1 MTAAARSP
9 LLRHSPLAPL
19 LFLLLAG
26 AAHAATSP
34 PARPA
39 PGFASLL
46 APDVARRFAHDMSP
60 MGARAAG
67 FGGFADPDR
76 VATLAPLRLG
86 PTGIEVIGGADI
98 DVNGSSAA
106 GTQSETSIAA
116 NATGSILIV
125 GFNDSRGFPD
135 PTNPDQSTL
144 SLSGLARSADG
155 GASWQAVP
163 VGPGGASTLP
173 TVTHGSVYGDPDVK
187 YDPTRDQFFYSS
199 IYVRPSDGLQGI
211 CIAASNSGVNAGTSW
226 SSPIQVTPSFVTGNA
241 ADKPF
246 IDVNTVTGRIMVTW
260 TNFSSTS
267 SSIRRAFSDDGGTT
281 WSTVTAIATG
291 SVTTGLQASV
301 PRFLPGATNAA
312 STVYVAW
319 SVSTST
325 TRNIGMSRSTDGG
338 ATWSPPVNIDATS
351 FPVEDQILGVDRVN
365 SSPSLAVDR
374 STGQVYV
381 VYQRNSSQGTGD
393 IALRTF
399 AGAPAAGT
407 AVLIGSNPLNDRP
420 QFLSWVTVDQGTG
433 RVHAL
438 WYDQDHD
445 ASGDVTELMHT
456 YSDNHG
462 ASWSRPTPLF
472 DRPFHAGYG
481 NDTSQP
487 NLGDYL
493 EAVALNG
500 QLHSAAAATSALSQF
515 NEGLPGLSLFS
526 PDVYYDRLAD
536 ATQVASLRLVGTQMS
551 ELCASGAN
559 GALEPGET
567 GAFTFTLENYVGNA
581 TAGAVTLSS
590 ISGTLTTPSPGVTI
604 TQATQSFPT
613 LAPLATGANA
623 TAFLVKL
630 DPSFVPGTYV
640 SLVLAVQTDHGAI
653 EIPYLLA
660 TGAPGTASTLINE
673 NFESATP
680 PALPTGWNS
689 VVGLGTAPP
698 AWVTSS
704 TGPNGAVPGKAA
716 FHTETGSGSNWV
728 RLFSP
733 IVTVPIPGGPNV
745 PYLTLDFD
753 VAYDTEDDPAKLVQ
767 AFDGMFVRITDLTGG
782 TAIRSVLAEAIAERF
797 TTGSNNDYPKHFP
810 VSNDANYFEDMAAWA
825 GFSNGY
831 VHVSMKFPGAGF
843 VGRSIQLR
851 FEWTQD
857 GSGDCTAAGHATPC
871 GVAID
876 NVVLSLVPTTGT
888 FALQSSATTLTT
900 SPNPA
905 TQGSPVQLTAHLTP
919 PGAGGTV
926 EFFDGATSL
935 GTAGVSS
942 DTAGISVSGLT
953 VGTHSLT
960 AHYSG
965 DACDD
970 SSTCAPVSQQIN
982 SGAGVTDPSIVAFA
996 LTEVSP
1002 NPVRS
1007 GARIGFALP
1016 REAAVDLR
1024 VLDLQGR
1031 VATVI
1036 AHGTL
1041 PAGRHVVSWNGRAGG
1056 SDAGAGMYFV
1066 QLRAGGH
1073 TFVRRIVVA
1082 R

>member
-1 MTAAARSP
+1 MSPAARTP
-9 LLRHSPLAPL
+9 LLRHLPLASL
-19 LFLLLAG
+19 LLLLLAG
-26 AAHAATSP
+26 AAHAATP

-76 VATLAPLRLG
+76 VTTAAPLRVG
-86 PTGIEVIGGADI
+86 PTSIQVIGGADI

-116 NATGSILIV
+116 NATGQILIT
-125 GFNDSRGFPD
+125 GFNDSRGFPA
-135 PTNPDQSTL
+135 PNNPDQTTL

-173 TVTHGSVYGDPDVK
+173 TVTNGSVYGDPDVK
-187 YDPTRDQFFYSS
+187 YDPTRDQFYYTS
-199 IYVRPSDGLQGI
+199 IFVRPSDGLQGL
-211 CIAASNSGVNAGTSW
+211 CIAVSNSGANAGSTW
-226 SSPIQVTPSFVTGNA
+226 SNPIQITPSFVSNNA

-246 IDVNTVTGRIMVTW
+246 MDVNTVTGRIIVTW
-260 TNFSSTS
+260 TNFSNIGTV
-267 SSIRRAFSDDGGTT
+267 SIRRATSDDGGTT
-281 WSTVTAIATG
+281 WSSQVTIATASG
-291 SVTTGLQASV
+291 TTGLQASI
-301 PRFLPGATNAA
+301 PRFLPGATNAT

-319 SVSTST
+319 SVMGTA

-338 ATWSPPVNIDATS
+338 ATWSAPVNLDNTT
-351 FPVEDQILGVDRVN
+351 FTDEDQILGVDRVN
-365 SSPSLAVDR
+365 SSPAMAIDY

-381 VYQRNSSQGTGD
+381 VYRRNNAQGQGD
-393 IALRTF
+393 VALRTLT
-399 AGAPAAGT
+399 GSPVGGT
-407 AVLIGSNPLNDRP
+407 PVMIDSNPVNDRQ
-420 QFLSWVTVDQGTG
+420 QFLPWVTVDQSNG
-433 RVHAL
+433 RVHVL

-445 ASGDVTELMHT
+445 ATGDVTELMHT
-456 YSDNHG
+456 YSTDHG
-462 ASWSRPTPLF
+462 TTWSPPTPLF

-481 NDTSQP
+481 NDTGQP
-487 NLGDYL
+487 NFGDYL
-493 EAVALNG
+493 QAFAAAG
-500 QLHSAAAATSALSQF
+500 KLHSAAMSTGLLSQF
-515 NEGLPGLSLFS
+515 DEGLPGTSLFS
-526 PDVYYDRLAD
+526 PDVYYDQLAD
-536 ATQVASLRLVGTQMS
+536 AVQVAPVRLVGTQLT

-581 TAGAVTLSS
+581 TAGAATLSG
-590 ISGTLTTPSPGVTI
+590 ISGTLTTTTPGVTI
-604 TQATQSFPT
+604 TQATQAFPA
-613 LAPLATGANA
+613 LAPLATGTNA
-623 TAFLVKL
+623 SAFLVRL

-640 SLVLAVQTDHGAI
+640 NLLLSVLTDHGATQL
-653 EIPYLLA
+653 PYLLP
-660 TGAPGTASTLINE
+660 TGAPGTPAILINE
-673 NFESATP
+673 NFEGVTP
-680 PALPTGWNS
+680 PALPAGWSS
-689 VVGLGTAPP
+689 VVGLGTTPP

-704 TGPNGAVPGKAA
+704 TGLAGAAPGKAA

-733 IVTVPIPGGPNV
+733 IVAVPNPGGPNV

-753 VAYDTEDDPAKLVQ
+753 VAYDTQDDPTKLVQ
-767 AFDGMFVRITDLTGG
+767 AFDGMFVRITDQTGG
-782 TAIRSVLAEAIAERF
+782 TAIRSVLAEAMAEKF
-797 TTGSNNDYPKHFP
+797 TTGTANGFPKHFP
-810 VSNDANYFEDMAAWA
+810 RSNDTNYFEDMAAWA

-876 NVVLSLVPTTGT
+876 NVVLDLVPTTGT

-905 TQGSPVQLTAHLTP
+905 TQGSPVQLTAHMTP
-919 PGAGGTV
+919 SGVGGTV

-942 DTAGISVSGLT
+942 DTAGISVSSLA
-953 VGTHSLT
+953 VGTHALT
-960 AHYSG
+960 AHFSG

-996 LTEVSP
+996 LTEVGP

-1016 REAAVDLR
+1016 HEAAVDLR

-1031 VATVI
+1031 VAAVI
-1036 AHGTL
+1036 ARGTL

-1056 SDAGAGMYFV
+1056 GDAGAGMYFV